1 MACGAAHSV
10 CIAASGEVYSWGC
23 GKYGRLGH
31 GSEAS
36 EPQPRVVEALRGM
49 RCVQIASGGA
59 HNLALVSGENK
70 KSEDNKDT
78 GYRMRVLRV
87 KMVCASY
94 ARIAAMR
101 VLRLCAY

>member
-59 HNLALVSGENK
+59 HNLALVSGGK
-70 KSEDNKDT
+70 KKQKK
-78 GYRMRVLRV
+78 RIKQRHRVP
-87 KMVCASY
+87 Y
-94 ARIAAMR
+94 AGIKS
-101 VLRLCAY
+101 